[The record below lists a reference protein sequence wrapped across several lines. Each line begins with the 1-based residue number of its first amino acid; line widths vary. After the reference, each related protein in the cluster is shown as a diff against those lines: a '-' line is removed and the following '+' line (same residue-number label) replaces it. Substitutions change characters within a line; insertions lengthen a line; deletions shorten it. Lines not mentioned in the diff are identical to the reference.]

1 MIDPK
6 IVVLEH
12 VTSVAPLGLRFVD
25 AATGHAIGAG
35 LNVFAAPANVPTRR
49 TQAFPNRVGIYAARG
64 LHGLSEAERGSG
76 DAGFWSSP
84 PGLRRFS
91 VEVSDQERRFLPC
104 QFELA
109 LPAHGL
115 AAPSCLP
122 PTTPSDPT
130 SAGVPLFSAPSR
142 PIPAGLAAVR
152 AEVWDEATG
161 KPAAWALL
169 EVAGAGMPAT
179 RGLADERGCG
189 VVIFPYPEPE
199 LFGVGSTPG
208 GAALLGQRWN
218 LTLRVFAMAHG
229 DWGLAPDLCRV
240 LEQADAPPR
249 SEVPVTL
256 IYGQEAI
263 VATQPGSMLLLPAG
277 SPA

>member
-6 IVVLEH
+6 IVVLEQ
-12 VTSVAPLGLRFVD
+12 VTYVAPLGLRFID
-25 AATGHAIGAG
+25 AATGQAIGG
-35 LNVFAAPANVPTRR
+35 LSVLAAPTSAPTRR
-49 TQAFPNRVGIYAARG
+49 TQAFANRVGIYVASG
-64 LHGLSEAERGSG
+64 LHSLGEAERGSG

-84 PGLRRFS
+84 PALRRFT
-91 VEVSDQERRFLPC
+91 VEVSDQGRRFLPC

-115 AAPSCLP
+115 AVPSCLL
-122 PTTPSDPT
+122 PTTPSDTEP
-130 SAGVPLFSAPSR
+130 AGVPLFSAPSR

-161 KPAAWALL
+161 EPTAWALL
-169 EVAGAGMPAT
+169 EVAGAGLPLA
-179 RGLADERGCG
+179 RGLADERGRG

-199 LFGVGSTPG
+199 LFGIGSTPG
-208 GAALLGQRWN
+208 GTALLEQRWN
-218 LTLRVFAMAHG
+218 LTLRVFSTAHG
-229 DWGLAPDLCRV
+229 GWGPAPDLCRV
-240 LEQADAPPR
+240 LEQSDTPPR

-263 VATQPGSMLLLPAG
+263 VATKPGSTLLLPAG